1 MPEYS
6 NYVESRDPIADED
19 VDGAEELAV
28 SKGGDAKKLTAQQIG
43 NRGATTRDR
52 RALTEELLFDH
63 EEIIFTHHVMS
74 ADLNFTLAPT
84 GNLTDKLAGIKA
96 TIQADGIH
104 AINFTTG
111 FSFGSRDF
119 LYGITNGQIL
129 EAGNYQMF
137 FLFDNGA
144 VTVNFPGVTSQAATV
159 VQLSAPANFAAV
171 ADGENDI
178 DLTWDDVS
186 NESSYLIEYSPNG
199 STGWTTLSS
208 PAANATSASQSGLT
222 AGQTVYYRI
231 KAIGDGVNYSDSP
244 YSTVSATTE
253 DVGDVTAPVGTFS
266 PVNGNATHAINRPIV
281 ITFDEEIR
289 NTDGSPIVSNQA
301 GIITLKQTN
310 SGGTNIAHS
319 WTIDVTKKI
328 ITITPTTHYGV
339 TQLVYVAYN
348 NVEDVSGNEV
358 TVAVSITFTT
368 TDYTL
373 MNGVSNGLDFGD
385 IELSNLWVAAD
396 TNFWLEATLKD
407 PDLTGTSHIVWGKHD
422 EPGNNKTFYWTQYLT
437 DFYFAYFSTAGM
449 RQVKWAGCVGAG
461 EQVFVVKYDGAI
473 DSADGLDRLTLLKNG
488 VTQGSKT
495 LNITSGTLPA
505 FLKSTGA
512 RLSAGTHI
520 NAVGTPLGN
529 FLPSE
534 IKNLIV
540 RRNAGATVVIN
551 VPVVRDGTDTSGNGN
566 HGSWF

>member
-1 MPEYS
+1 MANKKISGLPATTFLLGDE
-6 NYVESRDPIADED
+6 IAE
-19 VDGAEELAV
+19 VVQNGLNKRIPASLF
-28 SKGGDAKKLTAQQIG
+28 
-43 NRGATTRDR
+43 ATTREFNRTFDS
-52 RALTEELLFDH
+52 ELLFDKN
-63 EEIIFTHHVMS
+63 EIFYSPYVMS
-74 ADLNFTLAPT
+74 DDITFTVAVG
-84 GNLTDKLAGIKA
+84 GNLTDQAAVINVL
-96 TIQADGIH
+96 IQADGTN
-104 AINFTTG
+104 AINFGSG
-111 FSFGSRDF
+111 FSFGSNAF
-119 LYGITNGQIL
+119 LYGIVNGQIL
-129 EAGNYQMF
+129 EAGTYEMF
-137 FLFDNGA
+137 ILYRNG
-144 VTVNFPGVTSQAATV
+144 TISVNFPGIAAQESVV
-159 VQLSAPANFAAV
+159 VQLLAPSNFAAV
-171 ADGENDI
+171 ADGETDI
-178 DLTWDDVS
+178 DLSWDDVS
-186 NESSYLIEYSPNG
+186 NESSYLIEYSANG
-199 STGWTTLSS
+199 TTGWTSLST
-208 PAANATSASQSGLT
+208 PAADATTSTQSGLT

-253 DVGDVTAPVGTFS
+253 DSGDVTAPVGTFS
-266 PVNGNATHAINRPIV
+266 PVNGNATHAINRAIV

-289 NTDGSPIVSNQA
+289 NTDGSAIVSNQA

-534 IKNLIV
+534 IKDLIV
-540 RRNAGATVVIN
+540 RSNAGATVVIN
-551 VPVVRDGTDTSGNGN
+551 VPVVRDGTDTSGNAN

>member
-1 MPEYS
+1 MANLKISQLPEATS
-6 NYVESRDPIADED
+6 MTGADY
-19 VDGAEELAV
+19 AEILQN
-28 SKGGDAKKLTAQQIG
+28 GLNKKAPTSLFG
-43 NRGATTRDR
+43 TTREITR
-52 RALTEELLFDH
+52 TFAQELLFDKNV
-63 EEIIFTHHVMS
+63 IVYDLHVMS
-74 ADLNFTLAPT
+74 DDIDFDVAAG
-84 GNLTDKLAGIKA
+84 GNLSGQESVIIA

-104 AINFTTG
+104 AINFSTSVTYK
-111 FSFGSRDF
+111 
-119 LYGITNGQIL
+119 YGITSGQIL
-129 EAGNYQMF
+129 EAGTYELY
-137 FLFDNGA
+137 FLYINGI
-144 VTVNFPGVTSQAATV
+144 TRVNVPGVTAQSSIIT
-159 VQLSAPANFAAV
+159 QLTAPSNLAAV
-171 ADGENDI
+171 ADGETEI
-178 DLTWDDVS
+178 DLTWDDVA

-199 STGWTTLSS
+199 SSGWTTLSS
-208 PAANATSASQSGLT
+208 PAAGATSASQSGLT

-244 YSTVSATTE
+244 YSTVSAQTE
-253 DVGDVTAPVGTFS
+253 DSGDVTAPVGTFF

-310 SGGTNIAHS
+310 SGGSNIAHS

-396 TNFWLEATLKD
+396 TQFGLGATLKD

-449 RQVKWAGCVGAG
+449 RQIKWAGCVGAG
-461 EQVFVVKYDGAI
+461 EQIFKVIYNGAI

-529 FLPSE
+529 FLPAE
-534 IKNLIV
+534 VKDLIV
-540 RRNAGATVVIN
+540 WSGLGVTEVIN
-551 VPVVRDGTDTSGNGN
+551 VPVVRDGTDTSGNGHN
-566 HGSWF
+566 GSWF